1 MTKLHRNMPRRQT
14 IAKYWSSRH
23 EKVSEDDA
31 NHCFACGDGLRIE
44 RCHIVP
50 KHQGG
55 TDDVSN
61 LHLLCAA
68 CHVESENLTGSVYW
82 AWFDR
87 KPWHH
92 HYFHIAK
99 RLALVGADAAWQLYG
114 STLSVRMS
122 REQFD
127 REWHKIASIGG
138 SR

>member
-1 MTKLHRNMPRRQT
+1 
-14 IAKYWSSRH
+14 
-23 EKVSEDDA
+23 
-31 NHCFACGDGLRIE
+31 LRTE

-87 KPWHH
+87 KPWHD